1 MELHRITSPE
11 DAFFPAMFALYEASF
26 PLSERRARPE
36 QERLLAQRGYFC
48 TAILVDGQFAG
59 LFCWWELDGTCYAEH
74 LATLPALRGQGL
86 GRRAMELLQARG
98 LPIFLEIDPPEDE
111 ISRRRQ
117 GFYQRMG
124 FLLCDYD
131 YHQAPYRLGMPL
143 IPLRLLSWPEPLA
156 DPAGWEARLH
166 QLLRPFASP
175 MPAAE

>member
-36 QERLLAQRGYFC
+36 QERLLAQPGYFC

-86 GRRAMELLQARG
+86 GRRVLCALLQKIQRAGCIPLYRAEEGNAPSVRLARRVG
-98 LPIFLEIDPPEDE
+98 LKQGFSMEGALLTFPED
-111 ISRRRQ
+111 
-117 GFYQRMG
+117 
-124 FLLCDYD
+124 
-131 YHQAPYRLGMPL
+131 
-143 IPLRLLSWPEPLA
+143 
-156 DPAGWEARLH
+156 
-166 QLLRPFASP
+166 
-175 MPAAE
+175 